1 MIRVLFRSAGRGRV
15 VITIDGPAG
24 AGKSTVAR
32 AVAQRLG
39 FRFLDTGA
47 MYRACTWAALR
58 ASIRM
63 DDPDAVVALVRR
75 LCLEIDDDGAT
86 QRVRVDGQDV
96 TAEIRNEGLAR
107 HIYHVADSPAAR
119 AELGRL
125 QQEYAEGRDVVTEG
139 RDQGTEVFP
148 GAAHKFFLDA
158 SLEER
163 ARRRSMELAGR
174 GYAPDPGRMREDLAA
189 RDARDRARPVGALKP
204 APGAVVID
212 TTGLTVEQVVE
223 AIVRRVR
230 GDPETSG
237 GSR

>member
-32 AVAQRLG
+32 AVARRLG

-47 MYRACTWAALR
+47 MYRACTWAALQ
-58 ASIRM
+58 AGIRM
-63 DDPDAVVALVRR
+63 DDPEAVVALVRG
-75 LCLEIDDDGAT
+75 LTLEIDDDGAT
-86 QRVRVDGQDV
+86 QRVRVNGRDV

-107 HIYHVADSPAAR
+107 HIYHVADSPAVR
-119 AELGRL
+119 AELVRL
-125 QQEYAEGRDVVTEG
+125 QREVAEGRDVVTEG

-148 GAAHKFFLDA
+148 DAPHKFYLDA

-163 ARRRSMELAGR
+163 ARRRAAELAAR
-174 GYAPDPGRMREDLAA
+174 GYATDPGRMQEDLAA

-204 APGAVVID
+204 APGAAVVD
-212 TTGLTVEQVVE
+212 TTGLTVGQVVE
-223 AIVRRVR
+223 AIVQRVR
-230 GDPETSG
+230 GGPETSG